1 VATLRELT
9 EEAEEDRRAHIRSA
23 ASDDTN
29 YFVSQAAD
37 LLAALRLW
45 ANTQQR
51 TDADIRS
58 LVDSRSATMLKNI
71 ATELAEG
78 GGDDE
83 LEASRRLQGI
93 AYGPFRPPER
103 DIRLRTEG
111 PSAELRRPGGRAS
124 FPRQL
129 RTGNRLVTDFSQ
141 VILQFSRYRGDGRCH
156 VLFGMQL
163 PASS

>member
-93 AYGPFRPPER
+93 AYGPS
-103 DIRLRTEG
+103 DRLSEIFDFAQKG
-111 PSAELRRPGGRAS
+111 LQPS
-124 FPRQL
+124 
-129 RTGNRLVTDFSQ
+129 
-141 VILQFSRYRGDGRCH
+141 
-156 VLFGMQL
+156 
-163 PASS
+163 